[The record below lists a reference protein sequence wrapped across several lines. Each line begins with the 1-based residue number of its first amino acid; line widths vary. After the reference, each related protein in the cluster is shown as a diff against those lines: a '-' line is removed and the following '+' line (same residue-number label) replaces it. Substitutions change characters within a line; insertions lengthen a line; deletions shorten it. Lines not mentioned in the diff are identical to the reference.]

1 MWQRAYLYR
10 LKRDSDLWIERGWV
24 TAANADAIIRAA
36 GEPVTGERR
45 MPAILAILGVVL
57 IGFAAMSFV
66 AANWADISK
75 LVKLIMIFAAMWGAY
90 GAAYVLERRGSL
102 IFAQAAVLAGLLLFG
117 AGIMLIAQ
125 IYHIAT
131 DDPGGVLAWC
141 VAALATAWLLAS
153 RPALALAI
161 LLAVVWTIF
170 TLSLDGGTPHWT
182 FWLPWAAAMALS
194 LHLAWLP
201 GFHLSLLAAIIWH
214 AVNADM
220 FDRIAGVADSHLLM
234 IFTLEGVAVW
244 LAALLFSDRAA
255 RFAATAEQYGIALS
269 FTLFWFLQAMPR
281 SADESALFTAWALIA
296 AASAATLLPL
306 GALTLKRGFLDRR
319 HAAGIAVLALATLAW
334 VPLGAAS
341 PGLLPWV
348 YATAFLALA
357 AWLVS
362 YGTARGS
369 RFAVNFGFAAFTVEV
384 LYLYFETLNTLLDT
398 ALFFALGGVLLIAG
412 SIVAERMRRRL
423 VKAAAVGGDA

>member
-1 MWQRAYLYR
+1 MWQRAYLHR
-10 LKRDSDLWIERGWV
+10 LKRDLDLWIERGWV

-36 GEPVTGERR
+36 GEPVTSERR

-66 AANWADISK
+66 AANWTDISK
-75 LVKLIMIFAAMWGAY
+75 LVKLIMIFGAMWGAY
-90 GAAYVLERRGSL
+90 GAAYFLQRRGSL
-102 IFAQAAVLAGLLLFG
+102 IFAQAAILAGLLLFG

-141 VAALATAWLLAS
+141 VASLVTAWLLAS

-170 TLSLDGGTPHWT
+170 TISLGHGTPHWA

-194 LHLAWLP
+194 LRLAWLP

-214 AVNADM
+214 AANADM
-220 FDRIAGVADSHLLM
+220 FDRIAGVAGGHVLTV
-234 IFTLEGVAVW
+234 FTLEGVAVW

-255 RFAATAEQYGIALS
+255 RFATAAEQYGIALS

-281 SADESALFTAWALIA
+281 SADEGAVFTAWAIIA

-306 GALTLKRGFLDRR
+306 GALNLRRGFLNRR

-334 VPLGAAS
+334 IPIGASA

-348 YATAFLALA
+348 YAAAFLALA

-369 RFAVNFGFAAFTVEV
+369 RFAVNFGFAAFTAEV

-412 SIVAERMRRRL
+412 SILAERMRRRL
-423 VKAAAVGGDA
+423 VKTAASGGDA